1 MNKILII
8 IPIAIYL
15 IAMLYIAYRVNN
27 IKNTIN
33 NIEDRTF
40 RKLLLYLAFN
50 TSKIVIAFNFLE
62 IIESFFPR
70 TPRVKN
76 AVGTCIQASSTQPSP
91 RLYAIPGPPINE
103 LAPT

>member
-1 MNKILII
+1 MAL
-8 IPIAIYL
+8 
-15 IAMLYIAYRVNN
+15 

-76 AVGTCIQASSTQPSP
+76 AVGTCIQASNTQPSP